1 MWVSLGGPKFDEIRL
16 ADIRLRRVLIVH
28 LITDES
34 NNHAVKVE
42 EEHDKVEAELAER
55 FLGSVR
61 QLYHFLPLSTVKQ
74 YIPSCG
80 RSTS

>member
-1 MWVSLGGPKFDEIRL
+1 
-16 ADIRLRRVLIVH
+16 VH

-55 FLGSVR
+55 FLGVVR
-61 QLYHFLPLSTVKQ
+61 QLYHFLSLSSVKQ